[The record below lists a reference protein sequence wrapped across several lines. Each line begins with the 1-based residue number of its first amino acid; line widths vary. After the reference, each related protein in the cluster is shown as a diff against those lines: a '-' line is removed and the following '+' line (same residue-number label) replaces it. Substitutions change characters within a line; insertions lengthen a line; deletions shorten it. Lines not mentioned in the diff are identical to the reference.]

1 MNFWYN
7 RCKGKA
13 RKPSKTLHL
22 ELREMYKRHLNQ
34 VNLLDDPEMFGGIK
48 LSKENQW
55 VKLAKMIPW
64 GKLEEKYAE
73 QFSAVKGNPAC
84 SFRVA
89 LGSLIIK
96 ETYQFS
102 DEATVEHI
110 TMNPYLQYFI
120 GLREYTSAEPFNA
133 CQMTRFRQR
142 ITPEMM
148 SEINDIIIGRPRAE
162 DNKENDHQDGKG
174 TGSEVG
180 SGEAQ
185 QSDKTEENIKGTLI
199 LDATCAPQ
207 NIRFPTDASL
217 LNEAREN
224 SEQIIDELHA
234 AGHTNGGKKPRTYR
248 EKARKEYNNYSKDRK
263 KNAKKTRKCIRQ
275 QLGYL
280 KRNLKTIE
288 GIIQAHPDSMQDV
301 SQLLRERYPILIML
315 YEQQKEMYDSGTHR
329 ISDRIVSLSQWW
341 VRPIVRGKQ
350 KADTEFGAKV
360 EMSDVDGYLRIEE
373 IRWEAFNESTTLIES
388 VENFRKAYGH
398 YPERVLADKIFRT
411 RENLRYCKEHGIHM
425 NGPKLGKPVQDQ
437 EQRKLELKQEWL
449 ESGERGDIE
458 RRFGIGK
465 RCYSLGQ
472 IMAKLKE
479 TSETTIH
486 LSVLVLNLQKRLRLL
501 LTFFQKML
509 YPRIWKV
516 CFCVLGV

>member
-1 MNFWYN
+1 M
-7 RCKGKA
+7 
-13 RKPSKTLHL
+13 
-22 ELREMYKRHLNQ
+22 MYKRHLNQ
-34 VNLLDDPEMFGGIK
+34 VNLLDEPEMFGGII
-48 LSKENQW
+48 LNKENQW

-64 GKLEEKYAE
+64 GKLEGKYAE
-73 QFSAVKGNPAC
+73 QFSEKTGNPAC
-84 SFRVA
+84 SFRMA

-96 ETYQFS
+96 EKYQFS

-120 GLREYTSAEPFNA
+120 GLRQYTSAEPFNA

-142 ITPEMM
+142 ITPEML
-148 SEINDIIIGRPRAE
+148 SEVNDIVIGRPKAE
-162 DNKENDHQDGKG
+162 EKKKDDHQDGDG
-174 TGSEVG
+174 TGTGIG
-180 SGEAQ
+180 SAEQ
-185 QSDKTEENIKGTLI
+185 DSTEEGEEKNEGTLI

-207 NIRFPTDASL
+207 NIRFPTDTAL

-234 AGHTNGGKKPRTYR
+234 AGYTDGKKPRTYR
-248 EKARKEYNNYSKDRK
+248 EKAHKQYNSYSKDRK

-280 KRNLKTIE
+280 VRNLSRISEIMK
-288 GIIQAHPDSMQDV
+288 AHPQCMKDV
-301 SQLLRERYPILIML
+301 RKWLRERLPILMIVC
-315 YEQQKEMYDSGTHR
+315 EQQKEMYESKMHR
-329 ISDRIVSLSQWW
+329 IADRIVSLSQWW
-341 VRPIVRGKQ
+341 IRPIVRGKQ
-350 KADTEFGAKV
+350 KAETEFGAKV
-360 EMSDVDGYLRIEE
+360 EMSDIDGYLRIEE
-373 IRWEAFNESTTLIES
+373 IRWDAFNESTTLIDS
-388 VENFRKAYGH
+388 VEKYRKAYGH

-411 RENLRYCKEHGIHM
+411 RDNLRYCKLHGIHL
-425 NGPKLGKPVQDQ
+425 NGPKLGKPTQDPA
-437 EQRKLELKQEWL
+437 QRRAELKQEWL

-465 RCYSLGQ
+465 RCYSLGL

-501 LTFFQKML
+501 LAFFREWLSFWK
-509 YPRIWKV
+509 WKV
-516 CFCVLGV
+516 CYADLAA